1 MIGERSLGGVLY
13 YHLARSYP
21 DGATAKRVF
30 DRLQQIGAKRKGKLD
45 LGVYRIVP
53 FGQGE
58 PTVLALVSLS
68 RKGIE
73 YADNVIGGEET
84 DAIRPDQFDALM
96 ARRVKVVAP
105 IYESGQAKEGGQVVI
120 RRGTRG
126 ALLSS
131 DGSMDEQIGEG

>member
-30 DRLQQIGAKRKGKLD
+30 DRLQQIGAKKKGKLD

-53 FGQGE
+53 HGQGE
-58 PTVLALVSLS
+58 PTVLALVSLH

-73 YADNVIGGEET
+73 YAENVIGGEET
-84 DAIRPDQFDALM
+84 DEISPANFDALM
-96 ARRVKVVAP
+96 ARRVRVVAP
-105 IYESGQAKEGGQVVI
+105 ILRDGPTEGGQVVI

-126 ALLSS
+126 AKLGW
-131 DGSMDEQIGEG
+131 DGTMDEQIGEG